1 MSSKCHISEWVNG
14 IGASAGGIS
23 IEVIIIIYC
32 ALLSLNVVSLQSDV

>member
-23 IEVIIIIYC
+23 IEVIIIYC
-32 ALLSLNVVSLQSDV
+32 ALLSLNVVSLQSEV